1 MLVKCKCHGIKIDR
15 STAYKVVI
23 NGKNNYYCSEQDYK
37 RCNAKQ
43 EIEDKTYTKIFDIFE
58 YQPEKKTLKK
68 EISSLANTYSYSKL
82 FSYLSQNEEYLN
94 KVMHKEF
101 DNEFGKIRYF
111 SAILK
116 NQLPSFKE
124 IQQIDKTINYE
135 LSEMKYNPRPRK
147 KSLKEFENEVV
158 INNQ

>member
-1 MLVKCKCHGIKIDR
+1 
-15 STAYKVVI
+15 
-23 NGKNNYYCSEQDYK
+23 
-37 RCNAKQ
+37 
-43 EIEDKTYTKIFDIFE
+43 
-58 YQPEKKTLKK
+58 
-68 EISSLANTYSYSKL
+68 
-82 FSYLSQNEEYLN
+82 
-94 KVMHKEF
+94 MHKEF

-158 INNQ
+158 INNQWLYRWVWTEIS